1 MQILITCE
9 HGGNHVPSPYR
20 TLFRGAKQQLSG
32 HNGYDIGALAVASGL
47 AGRLNALFL
56 FSDVT
61 RLLIDLNRSL
71 RHPKLFSRVTKGLPP
86 DEKQHIKERY
96 YLPYHTEVQS
106 SVSNII
112 SKGMAA
118 LHISVHTFSPVLNGQ
133 RRNAD
138 IGLLYD
144 PSRFLEKSLCIN
156 WQKAIISQGHEM
168 IVRRNYP
175 YSGVSDGLVTH
186 LRKQFPPD
194 RYVGIEL
201 EINQKLMQHQTRRY
215 RLLFDTLESGL
226 RSAGGC

>member
-32 HNGYDIGALAVASGL
+32 HHGYDTGALAVAGGL
-47 AGRLNALFL
+47 AGRLGAQFF
-56 FSDVT
+56 FSEVT

-71 RHPKLFSRVTKGLPP
+71 RHPKLFSKITKGLPAV
-86 DEKQHIKERY
+86 EKQDIQNRY
-96 YLPYHTEVQS
+96 YLPYRTEVQS
-106 SVSNII
+106 SVSGII
-112 SKGMAA
+112 SGGRAA

-144 PSRFLEKSLCIN
+144 PSRPLEKSLCIN

-186 LRKQFPPD
+186 LRKLFPPD

-201 EINQKLMQHQTRRY
+201 EINQKLIEHQTGRY

-226 RSAGGC
+226 RSACGC